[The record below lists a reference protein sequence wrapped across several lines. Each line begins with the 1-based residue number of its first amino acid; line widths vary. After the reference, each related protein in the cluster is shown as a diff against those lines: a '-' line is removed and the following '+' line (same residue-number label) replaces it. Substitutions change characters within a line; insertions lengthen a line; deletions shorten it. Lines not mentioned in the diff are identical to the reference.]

1 MRGITEER
9 LRALFD
15 DYQHKF
21 LYSQLEKMYEPH
33 AIMNILHMLVDECT
47 ELNAWQPIDENT
59 PKDKYILV
67 YDPGYGQLVVIW
79 LEFYNVWMT
88 VFGRKL
94 THPPTHWQEL
104 PKDPK

>member
-1 MRGITEER
+1 MRGITEES
-9 LRALFD
+9 LRHVMKMHDMD
-15 DYQHKF
+15 DSKTSLIFSH
-21 LYSQLEKMYEPH
+21 LC
-33 AIMNILHMLVDECT
+33 NECT